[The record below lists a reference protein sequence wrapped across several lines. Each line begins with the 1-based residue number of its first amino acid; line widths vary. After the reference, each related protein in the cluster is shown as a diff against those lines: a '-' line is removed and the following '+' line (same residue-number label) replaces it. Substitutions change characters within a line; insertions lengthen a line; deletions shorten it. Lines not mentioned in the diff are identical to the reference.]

1 MAQKS
6 FQHFVTLKPPKWR
19 VECPP
24 KTWPDDKII
33 TLEEAA
39 NYSSWIVK
47 SPRGVVVFRSESR
60 TAALQIARSMAYI
73 DELLARVNRLESHTF
88 GNHPALKARASNRS
102 GW

>member
-1 MAQKS
+1 MKLNRPQ
-6 FQHFVTLKPPKWR
+6 PPKWR

-33 TLEEAA
+33 TFTEAS
-39 NYSSWIVK
+39 NYNDWIVK

-73 DELLARVNRLESHTF
+73 DELLARVNRLERHTF
-88 GNHPALKARASNRS
+88 GAHPALKARASNRS